1 MSDYPQPSL
10 GEKRNAPIWQVV
22 GVVIVLMGISVG
34 SFMLGK
40 QHPAPDNGSGSY
52 GSNYSAGSSD
62 TSGSTD
68 TSGGSNYYGG
78 GSQATQYL
86 TLQNLIGYGSTS
98 VEQALR
104 SSGLIVFTHYTT
116 GDPSI
121 NERLNN
127 GCPVVDQSPAA
138 GTDVAV
144 GSTVTILA
152 DCPMTGY

>member
-1 MSDYPQPSL
+1 MSDNLQTSF

-52 GSNYSAGSSD
+52 GSDYSAGSSD
-62 TSGSTD
+62 TSGSTNS
-68 TSGGSNYYGG
+68 SGGSDSYGG
-78 GSQATQYL
+78 ASQGTQYL

-104 SSGLIVFTHYTT
+104 SSGLNVFTHYTT

-144 GSTVTILA
+144 GSTVIILA